1 MQLRTVLLIVLT
13 YWSFSTPADSKML
26 EIKGKYPASTPPK
39 PGLADEVSDRNIL
52 GLDHSGKYGIP
63 LQALSS
69 ANPVVIRVLAI
80 RVNFKRE
87 VTDDPQ
93 TTGYGTFDLRTK
105 AKFKEDEGHL
115 IDPAPHNR
123 DYFTKHMEA
132 LAAYYRVVSNGRLEV
147 TFDVYPR
154 DVDSAYQL
162 DSSMSY
168 YGLQAPE
175 YGLGQFVYD
184 ALHKADGDSTLTL
197 YNMAAGKDVYDAYMI
212 FHAGSDQQNNMTGFG
227 QDTPGDLYTG
237 YVKLG
242 TPVSLVEGDSTLQI
256 SDAVVMPESPS
267 QDGRVTALNAVMGHE
282 FGHQLGLVDL
292 YDTRTG
298 MTQVG
303 DLSLM
308 DYNGFGVNIDLGET
322 VPVLVQGVMP
332 IFPDAW
338 SRAYL
343 GFVDVVKVTSANNI
357 KVLAAELDTN
367 FNQVLMVPINANE
380 YFLVENR
387 RTDIDGDGVT
397 NLKADSATDVIL
409 GPRSPGNPANNRE
422 YDFLIPGSG
431 MVIWHID
438 ELVARLDY
446 NGDGIDNFNQ
456 NQLQLWNFASDDR
469 KWDNHHRFLS
479 LVEADGIVDFGGYY
493 YSGYGRQSD
502 FFEINGNATFGPN
515 TNPPTIANN
524 NAYTGITIG
533 DISAALP
540 VMTCDVRVEGGLTGW
555 PNQVFANSLPL
566 VPADIN
572 GDNKDEILT
581 AAGFFLLAYEL
592 DGSALFN
599 PTPGHEIVVARDV
612 LYGSGIVLDT
622 LAVMG
627 QINRTQHFEKSL
639 AVGDLNGDGFEEVVG
654 VTSGNTV
661 VCFTT
666 VTLSFEGEA
675 IKLFEQ
681 PLDGPAA
688 TAPMVLDYD
697 QAIPGLEILIYNE
710 QGDKL
715 VFDASGNRLSKE
727 TLQRPFRVMSDSLHR
742 FEFVSLIEGAA
753 GLDSVNAGAAAAD
766 FDRNGTY
773 ETALVFSLGTMRINY
788 AGDPLFVNNIGGVVG
803 SEMSV
808 GDIDGDGYLEILFCG
823 DNRIYAYNHN
833 GSLVSNFPIIVNRII
848 PAGIIKSSPMLADID
863 GDGKMEIFVG
873 TPNGELAGFN
883 LNGDR
888 IENFPKST
896 GGSISTPVVFAR
908 GGGSTSAIFALTNEG
923 GITAFAMPTPSKIEW
938 NTIYGNPRNFG
949 SYERPLPTPT
959 PIAEAIGYVYNYPN
973 PAADKT
979 TIRFSVRESGDV
991 KMEFFNVAGDLVFDT
1006 HVAAIANT
1014 DNEFRFDC
1022 SRLAPGVYF
1031 CQLETPSGDR
1041 KHCTVAIVK

>member
-1 MQLRTVLLIVLT
+1 MKTLSRIILLIILAF
-13 YWSFSTPADSKML
+13 WSLSAPVDAKML
-26 EIKGKYPASTPPK
+26 EIKGKFPASTQSK
-39 PGLADEVSDRNIL
+39 RGLADDVSSRNIL
-52 GLDHSGKYGIP
+52 GLDHSGKYGMP

-69 ANPVVIRVLAI
+69 ADPVVIRVLAI
-80 RVNFKRE
+80 RVNFRWE

-93 TTGYGTFDLRTK
+93 TTGRGTFDLRLK
-105 AKFKEDEGHL
+105 AVFEAEEKHL

-123 DYFTKHMEA
+123 TYFEKHMEA
-132 LAAYYRVVSNGRLEV
+132 LAAYYKVVSNGRLAL

-154 DVDSAYQL
+154 EADSAYQL
-162 DSSMSY
+162 DSAMSY
-168 YGLQAPE
+168 YGLQSPE
-175 YGLGQFVYD
+175 FGLGQFVFD

-197 YNMAAGKDVYDAYMI
+197 YNAGKDVYDAYMI

-237 YVKLG
+237 FVKLG
-242 TPVSLVEGDSTLQI
+242 VPFLLESGQVRI

-303 DLSLM
+303 DFSLM
-308 DYNGFGVNIDLGET
+308 DYNGFGVNINLGET

-343 GFVDVVKVTSANNI
+343 GFVDLVEVTSANNI

-367 FNQVLMVPINANE
+367 FNQVLMVPINADE

-397 NLKADSATDVIL
+397 NLKADSLTDVIM
-409 GPRSPGNPANNRE
+409 GPLSASNNRE

-446 NGDGIDNFNQ
+446 NGDGINNFDQ
-456 NQLQLWNFASDDR
+456 NQLQLWNFASDSR

-493 YSGYGRQSD
+493 YSGYGKQGD
-502 FFEINGNATFGPN
+502 LFDINGNATFGPN

-533 DISAALP
+533 DISAALL
-540 VMTCDVRVEGGLTGW
+540 VMTCDVKIEGHLAGW
-555 PNQVFANSLPL
+555 PNQIFINSLPL
-566 VPADIN
+566 TTADLN
-572 GDNKDEILT
+572 GDDKDEILT
-581 AAGFFLLAYEL
+581 SAGPFLLAYKF
-592 DGSALFN
+592 DGTPLFK
-599 PTPGHEIVVARDV
+599 PYAGSEIAVVRDV
-612 LYGSGIVLDT
+612 LHGSGLVFDT

-627 QINRTQHFEKSL
+627 RIAPTQHFVHSL
-639 AVGDLNGDGFEEVVG
+639 AVADINGDGFEEVVG

-666 VTLSFEGEA
+666 ATLSYEGEA
-675 IKLFEQ
+675 IKLFEK

-688 TAPMVLDYD
+688 TAPMILDYD
-697 QAIPGLEILIYNE
+697 QTMPGLEILVYNE
-710 QGDKL
+710 LGERL
-715 VFDASGNRLSKE
+715 VFDKSGNRLYKE
-727 TLQRPFRVMSDSLHR
+727 TSRWPFRAMSDSLHQ
-742 FEFVSLIEGAA
+742 FELISPAEG
-753 GLDSVNAGAAAAD
+753 LTDSAKALPLVGAAAAD
-766 FDRNGTY
+766 FDRDRQF
-773 ETALVFSLGTMRINY
+773 ETAEVYADGRLKINYTDKPLTVNVGGAIGSEISLGDIN
-788 AGDPLFVNNIGGVVG
+788 D
-803 SEMSV
+803 
-808 GDIDGDGYLEILFCG
+808 DGYLEILFCG
-823 DNRIYAYNHN
+823 DNRIYAYNYN
-833 GSLVSNFPIIVNRII
+833 GTPVSNFPIIVNRVI
-848 PAGIIKSSPMLADID
+848 PTGIIESSPALADVD
-863 GDGKMEIFVG
+863 GDGKMEVFVG
-873 TPNGELAGFN
+873 THNGELAGFN

-888 IENFPKST
+888 LDNFPKST
-896 GGSISTPVVFAR
+896 GGSISAPVVFAR
-908 GGGSTSAIFALTNEG
+908 GGSTAAIFALTDGG
-923 GITAFAMPTPSKIEW
+923 GITAWAMPTPSKIEW
-938 NTIYGNPRNFG
+938 NTIYGSPRNFG
-949 SYERPLPTPT
+949 SYERPLPTP
-959 PIAEAIGYVYNYPN
+959 PRIAEAIGYVYNYPN
-973 PAADKT
+973 PASVRT
-979 TIRFSVRESGDV
+979 TIRFAVRESGEV
-991 KMEFFNVAGDLVFDT
+991 TMKFFNVAGDLVFDT
-1006 HVAAIANT
+1006 RVAAIAGT
-1014 DNEFRFDC
+1014 DNELPFDC
-1022 SRLAPGVYF
+1022 SRLASGVYF